1 VRVPKS
7 LSQSEIDD
15 FRARLISVAERLFAE
30 KGQDAVSMRQL
41 AHELGVSVMTPYRYF
56 KDKDD
61 ILAATRASGFDR
73 FAEAL
78 ETAYDSVEDPVQRA
92 RMVGEA
98 YLKFAFQHPAA
109 YRLMFDLTQP
119 NEESYPE
126 LARAGERARKTM
138 SAYVRCLIAAG
149 QLVGD
154 PEIIAHVCWAA
165 IHGLV
170 VLKLADKI
178 APHIEFE
185 LLWREM
191 SRALNVGFGPESR
204 LTAAA

>member
-1 VRVPKS
+1 MPKS
-7 LSQSEIDD
+7 LSQTEIDD
-15 FRARLISVAERLFAE
+15 FRTRLISVAERLFAE
-30 KGQDAVSMRQL
+30 QGREAVSMRQL
-41 AHELGVSVMTPYRYF
+41 AQALGVSVMTPYRYF

-78 ETAYDSVEDPVQRA
+78 ETAYDSVNDPVQRA
-92 RMVGEA
+92 RMVGDA
-98 YLKFAFQHPAA
+98 YLRFAFENPSA

-119 NEESYPE
+119 NEQNYPE

-138 SAYVRCLIAAG
+138 SAYVECLLDAG
-149 QLVGD
+149 QLVGE

-178 APHIEFE
+178 APHIAFDD
-185 LLWREM
+185 LWQEM
-191 SRALNVGFGPESR
+191 SRALNVGFGGQNR

>member
-1 VRVPKS
+1 
-7 LSQSEIDD
+7 
-15 FRARLISVAERLFAE
+15 LISVAERLFAE
-30 KGQDAVSMRQL
+30 QGREAVSMRQL
-41 AHELGVSVMTPYRYF
+41 AQALGVSVMTPYRYF

-78 ETAYDSVEDPVQRA
+78 ETAYDSVADPVQRA
-92 RMVGEA
+92 RMVGAA
-98 YLKFAFQHPAA
+98 YLTFAFENPAA

-119 NEESYPE
+119 NEENYPE

-138 SAYVRCLIAAG
+138 SAYVESLLRAG

-154 PEIIAHVCWAA
+154 PEIVAHVCWAA

-178 APHIEFE
+178 APHISFDR
-185 LLWREM
+185 LWQEM
-191 SRALNVGFGPESR
+191 SRALNIGLGPQDR

>member
-1 VRVPKS
+1 VPKS
-7 LSQSEIDD
+7 LSQTEIDD
-15 FRARLISVAERLFAE
+15 FRTRLISVAERLFAE
-30 KGQDAVSMRQL
+30 QGQDAVSMRQL
-41 AHELGVSVMTPYRYF
+41 AQELGVSVMTPYRYF
-56 KDKDD
+56 KDKDE

-78 ETAYDSVEDPVQRA
+78 ETAYDSVNDPVQRA
-92 RMVGEA
+92 RMVGDA
-98 YLKFAFQHPAA
+98 YLRFAFENPSA

-119 NEESYPE
+119 NEQNYPE

-138 SAYVRCLIAAG
+138 SAYVECLLDAG
-149 QLVGD
+149 QLVGE

-178 APHIEFE
+178 APHSAFDD
-185 LLWREM
+185 LWQEM
-191 SRALNVGFGPESR
+191 SRALNVGLGGQNR

>member
-1 VRVPKS
+1 VPKS
-7 LSQSEIDD
+7 LSQTEIDD
-15 FRARLISVAERLFAE
+15 FRTRLIAVAERLFVE
-30 KGQDAVSMRQL
+30 QGRDAVSMRQL
-41 AHELGVSVMTPYRYF
+41 AQALGVSVMTPYRYF

-78 ETAYDSVEDPVQRA
+78 ETAYDSVNDPVQRA
-92 RMVGEA
+92 RMVGDA
-98 YLKFAFQHPAA
+98 YLKFAFENPSA

-119 NEESYPE
+119 NEENYPE

-138 SAYVRCLIAAG
+138 SAYVECLLGAG
-149 QLVGD
+149 QLVGE

-178 APHIEFE
+178 APHIGFDR
-185 LLWREM
+185 LWQEM
-191 SRALNVGFGPESR
+191 QRALNVGFGPQNR

>member
-1 VRVPKS
+1 VPKS

-30 KGQDAVSMRQL
+30 QGREAVSMRQL
-41 AHELGVSVMTPYRYF
+41 AQALGVSVMTPYRYF

-78 ETAYDSVEDPVQRA
+78 ETAYDSVADPVQRA
-92 RMVGEA
+92 RMVGAA
-98 YLKFAFQHPAA
+98 YLTFAFENPAA

-119 NEESYPE
+119 NEENYPE

-138 SAYVRCLIAAG
+138 SAYVESLLRAG

-154 PEIIAHVCWAA
+154 PEIVAHVCWAA

-178 APHIEFE
+178 APHISFDR
-185 LLWREM
+185 LWQEM
-191 SRALNVGFGPESR
+191 SRALNVGLGPQDR

>member
-1 VRVPKS
+1 VPKS

-15 FRARLISVAERLFAE
+15 FRARLISVAERLFVE
-30 KGQDAVSMRQL
+30 RGRDEVSMRQL
-41 AHELGVSVMTPYRYF
+41 AQELGVSVMTPYRYF

-73 FAEAL
+73 FADAL
-78 ETAYDSVEDPVQRA
+78 ETAYASVEDPVQRS

-98 YLKFAFQHPAA
+98 YLKFAFENPAA

-119 NEESYPE
+119 NEEDYPE

-138 SAYVRCLIAAG
+138 SAHVECLLRAG
-149 QLVGD
+149 VLEGD
-154 PEIIAHVCWAA
+154 PEVIAHVCWAA

-178 APHIEFE
+178 APNIPFE
-185 LLWREM
+185 TLWLQM
-191 SRALNVGFGPESR
+191 SRALNVGFGPRSR

>member
-1 VRVPKS
+1 MPKS

-15 FRARLISVAERLFAE
+15 FRTRLITVAERLFAE
-30 KGQDAVSMRQL
+30 QGRDAVSMRQL
-41 AHELGVSVMTPYRYF
+41 AQALGVSVMTPYRYF
-56 KDKDD
+56 KDKDE

-78 ETAYDSVEDPVQRA
+78 ETAYDSVNDPVQRA
-92 RMVGEA
+92 RMVGQA
-98 YLKFAFQHPAA
+98 YLKFAFDHPSA

-138 SAYVRCLIAAG
+138 SAYVECLIGAG
-149 QLVGD
+149 QLVGE

-178 APHIEFE
+178 APHIAFE
-185 LLWREM
+185 RIWQEM
-191 SRALNVGFGPESR
+191 SRALNIGFGPQER

>member
-1 VRVPKS
+1 MPKS

-15 FRARLISVAERLFAE
+15 FRARLIGVAERLFAE
-30 KGQDAVSMRQL
+30 QGREAVSMRQL
-41 AHELGVSVMTPYRYF
+41 AHALGVSVMTPYRYF

-78 ETAYDSVEDPVQRA
+78 ETAYNSVDDPVQRA

-98 YLKFAFQHPAA
+98 YLKFAFENPSA

-119 NEESYPE
+119 NEENYPE

-138 SAYVRCLIAAG
+138 SAYVECLLRAG

-154 PEIIAHVCWAA
+154 PEVVAHVCWAA

-178 APHIEFE
+178 APHISFDR
-185 LLWREM
+185 LWREM
-191 SRALNVGFGPESR
+191 SRALNIGLGPQDR

>member
-1 VRVPKS
+1 MPKS
-7 LSQSEIDD
+7 LSQTEIDD
-15 FRARLISVAERLFAE
+15 FRARLISIAERLFAE
-30 KGQDAVSMRQL
+30 QGQEGVGMRQL
-41 AHELGVSVMTPYRYF
+41 AQELGVSVMTPYRYF
-56 KDKDD
+56 KDKDE

-78 ETAYDSVEDPVQRA
+78 ETAYDSVNDPVQRA
-92 RMVGEA
+92 RMVGNA
-98 YLKFAFQHPAA
+98 YLKFAFDNPSA

-119 NEESYPE
+119 DEQNYPE

-138 SAYVRCLIAAG
+138 SAYVECLLSAG
-149 QLVGD
+149 QLVGE
-154 PEIIAHVCWAA
+154 PEVIAHVCWAA

-178 APHIEFE
+178 APHISFDQ
-185 LLWREM
+185 LWREM
-191 SRALNVGFGPESR
+191 SRALNVGFGGPQNR

>member
-1 VRVPKS
+1 VPKS

-30 KGQDAVSMRQL
+30 QGREAVSMRQL
-41 AHELGVSVMTPYRYF
+41 AQALGVSVMTPYRYF

-78 ETAYDSVEDPVQRA
+78 ETAYDSVADPVQRA
-92 RMVGEA
+92 RMVGAA
-98 YLKFAFQHPAA
+98 YLTFAFENPAA

-119 NEESYPE
+119 NEENYPE

-138 SAYVRCLIAAG
+138 SAYVESLLRAG

-154 PEIIAHVCWAA
+154 PEIVAHVCWAA

-178 APHIEFE
+178 APHISFDR
-185 LLWREM
+185 LWQEM
-191 SRALNVGFGPESR
+191 SRALNIGLGPQDR

>member
-1 VRVPKS
+1 MPKS

-30 KGQDAVSMRQL
+30 QGREAVSMRQL
-41 AHELGVSVMTPYRYF
+41 AQALGVSVMTPYRYF

-78 ETAYDSVEDPVQRA
+78 ETAYDSVADPVQRA
-92 RMVGEA
+92 RMVGAA
-98 YLKFAFQHPAA
+98 YLTFAFENPAA

-119 NEESYPE
+119 NEENYPE

-138 SAYVRCLIAAG
+138 SAYVESLLRAG

-154 PEIIAHVCWAA
+154 PEIVAHVCWAA

-178 APHIEFE
+178 APHISFDR
-185 LLWREM
+185 LWQEM
-191 SRALNVGFGPESR
+191 SRALNIGLGPQDR

>member
-1 VRVPKS
+1 VPKS
-7 LSQSEIDD
+7 LSQTEIDD
-15 FRARLISVAERLFAE
+15 FRTRLIGIAERLFAE
-30 KGQDAVSMRQL
+30 QGRDAVSMRQL
-41 AHELGVSVMTPYRYF
+41 AQALGVSVMTPYRYF
-56 KDKDD
+56 KDKEE
-61 ILAATRASGFDR
+61 ILAATRAAGFDR

-78 ETAYDSVEDPVQRA
+78 ETAYEADNDPVQRA
-92 RMVGEA
+92 RMVGDA
-98 YLKFAFQHPAA
+98 YLKFAFENPSA

-119 NEESYPE
+119 NEENYPE

-138 SAYVRCLIAAG
+138 SAYVECLLVAG
-149 QLVGD
+149 QLVGE

-178 APHIEFE
+178 APHVSFDR
-185 LLWREM
+185 LWQEM
-191 SRALNVGFGPESR
+191 SRALNVGFGPQNR

>member
-1 VRVPKS
+1 VPKS
-7 LSQSEIDD
+7 LSQTEIDD
-15 FRARLISVAERLFAE
+15 FRTRLISVAERLFAE
-30 KGQDAVSMRQL
+30 EGRDAVSMRQL
-41 AHELGVSVMTPYRYF
+41 AHALGVSVMTPYRYF
-56 KDKDD
+56 KDKDE

-78 ETAYDSVEDPVQRA
+78 ETAYDSVNDPVERA
-92 RMVGEA
+92 RMVGDA
-98 YLKFAFQHPAA
+98 YLKFAFENPSA

-119 NEESYPE
+119 NEEGYPE

-138 SAYVRCLIAAG
+138 SAYVECLINAG
-149 QLVGD
+149 QLVGEPD
-154 PEIIAHVCWAA
+154 VIAHVCWAA

-178 APHIEFE
+178 APHIAFD
-185 LLWREM
+185 LLWQELR
-191 SRALNVGFGPESR
+191 RALNVGFGPQNR

>member
-1 VRVPKS
+1 VPKS

-30 KGQDAVSMRQL
+30 QGREAVSMRQL
-41 AHELGVSVMTPYRYF
+41 AQALGVSVMTPYRYF

-61 ILAATRASGFDR
+61 ILAATRALGFDR

-78 ETAYDSVEDPVQRA
+78 ETAYDSVDDPVQRA
-92 RMVGEA
+92 RMVGAA
-98 YLKFAFQHPAA
+98 YLKFAFENPSA

-119 NEESYPE
+119 NEENYPE

-138 SAYVRCLIAAG
+138 SAYVESLLRAG

-154 PEIIAHVCWAA
+154 PEIVAHVCWAA

-178 APHIEFE
+178 APHISFDR
-185 LLWREM
+185 LWQEM
-191 SRALNVGFGPESR
+191 SRALNIGLGPQDR